1 MRDSDALSRSDAK
14 RNTTSTGERD
24 RWRRRVAASVSFI
37 VLIVLVAPS
46 EVGAR
51 VPSLPPNTGCDG
63 DAVIAKLSVIED
75 RAAANMLAETIR
87 SLSRSGRCLLDAGD
101 PSNGQ
106 VPAGTRQ
113 QASNASR
120 VYVVGGP
127 GAIPD
132 AWLTQRLGV
141 ASSTR
146 IAGGNRWETQ
156 AEVAN
161 AIIRLTLG
169 QPLQPYGGSQA
180 SSPLLPPNT
189 DCTQHAVLVKLN
201 VVEDRAAA
209 NMLAEALD
217 NLQTISTSARCLVDV
232 GDPRSNQAPT
242 RSSRNEAGRAAT
254 TFVVGGTAAIPSSWL
269 NRHFGVSNPE
279 RIAGADRWATQKA
292 VADLIIEIARASSSS
307 GHDAGDAGDSGDSGD
322 ADAEN

>member
-1 MRDSDALSRSDAK
+1 MRESDAMSPGDAMRRSRSSN
-14 RNTTSTGERD
+14 RRI
-24 RWRRRVAASVSFI
+24 RWRRRAAAGLSFVFLL
-37 VLIVLVAPS
+37 VLIAPAD
-46 EVGAR
+46 VGAA

-63 DAVIAKLSVIED
+63 DAVVAKLSVIED
-75 RAAANMLAETIR
+75 RAAANMLAETVR
-87 SLSRSGRCLLDAGD
+87 SLTRSGRCLLDAGD
-101 PSNGQ
+101 PSTGH

-113 QASNASR
+113 QASGADR

-132 AWLTQRLGV
+132 AWLTGTLGV
-141 ASSTR
+141 NSSTR

-169 QPLQPYGGSQA
+169 QPLEPYSGSQA
-180 SSPLLPPNT
+180 SSPTLPPNT
-189 DCTQHAVLVKLN
+189 DCTQHTVLVKLN

-217 NLQTISTSARCLVDV
+217 VLQTISASARCLVDV
-232 GDPRSNQAPT
+232 GDPQSNQAPAS
-242 RSSRNEAGRAAT
+242 SSRDEANSAAT
-254 TFVVGGTAAIPSSWL
+254 AFVVGGAGAISDSWL
-269 NRHFGVSNPE
+269 NRHFDIPTPTRVS
-279 RIAGADRWATQKA
+279 GSDRWATQKA
-292 VADLIIEIARASSSS
+292 VADLIIELARATSSS
-307 GHDAGDAGDSGDSGD
+307 GHDAGDVGGGDEPGD